1 MAMKTSTVY
10 FRGSEIYILASA
22 KDVFGIFQDSEPF
35 YKLPE
40 TPSPEE
46 LGQRVLDA
54 LAAFRE
60 GVPGKTY
67 VRGVKQPPDPFLA
80 FAGFKSWSAFEK
92 GTRHFSVSNSG
103 AEVQITPSIPAPK
116 GGHLHQPDK
125 AVRVP
130 AQADQIG
137 RALLEQAGRS

>member
-22 KDVFGIFQDSEPF
+22 KNVFGIFQDSEPF
-35 YKLPE
+35 YKLSE

-60 GVPGKTY
+60 GTAGKTY

-80 FAGFKSWSAFEK
+80 FAGFKSWGAFEK
-92 GTRHFSVSNSG
+92 GVRHFSVSSAG
-103 AEVQITPSIPAPK
+103 PDVQITPSIPAPK
-116 GGHLHQPDK
+116 GGHLHLPDK
-125 AVRVP
+125 AVRVS

-137 RALLEQAGRS
+137 RALLEQAGKP